1 MMAQPTQADVYRQR
15 LNASVPWLNHKTTHR
30 IIESYIDVSAVI
42 GERTIAWHY
51 SRILAQVVIGE
62 DCSIGGGTEIG
73 RGSRIGNRSRIG
85 ANVFLPPN
93 SIIGEDVFVG
103 PGVVCT
109 DDKHPVCGNSSYVAQ
124 PPTIRDGAS
133 IGAGA
138 ILLPGVVIGT
148 HARVAAGAIVTKDV
162 PDFGCVVGTP
172 ARAYEVPE
180 SWKTN
185 PSPLAEDAMNGPVHL
200 PLD

>member
-1 MMAQPTQADVYRQR
+1 MMAKPTQADEYRDR
-15 LNASVPWLNHKTTHR
+15 LDAQVPWMNHKTTHKH
-30 IIESYIDVSAVI
+30 IESYIDRSAIV

-51 SRILAQVVIGE
+51 SRILAKVVIGE

-93 SIIGEDVFVG
+93 SVIGEDVFVG

-109 DDKHPVCGNSSYVAQ
+109 DDKHPRCGNSDYTAE
-124 PPTIRDGAS
+124 PPTIHDGAA

-138 ILLPGVVIGT
+138 ILLPGVTIGRN
-148 HARVAAGAIVTKDV
+148 ARIAAGAIVTKDV
-162 PDFGCVVGTP
+162 ADGECVLGTP
-172 ARAYEVPE
+172 ARPYAMPS
-180 SWKTN
+180 SW
-185 PSPLAEDAMNGPVHL
+185 SPLLEDALASVTL
-200 PLD
+200 ES

>member
-1 MMAQPTQADVYRQR
+1 MMDKPTQLDNYRDR
-15 LNASVPWLNHKTTHR
+15 LDAQVPWLNHKTTHKQ
-30 IIESYIDVSAVI
+30 IESYIDRSALI

-51 SRILAQVVIGE
+51 SRILAKVVIGE

-93 SIIGEDVFVG
+93 SVIGEDVFVG

-109 DDKHPVCGNSSYVAQ
+109 DDKHPRCGNSEYVAQ
-124 PPTIRDGAS
+124 PPTIHDGAA

-138 ILLPGVVIGT
+138 ILLPGVVIGK
-148 HARVAAGAIVTKDV
+148 HARVAAGAVVTKDV
-162 PDFGCVVGTP
+162 PDHGCVIGTA
-172 ARAYEVPE
+172 ARAYELPE
-180 SWKTN
+180 PWRT
-185 PSPLAEDAMNGPVHL
+185 PSPLAEDAMNGPQAA
-200 PLD
+200 